1 MTNPDPYVCYSTPD
15 SPRTVSFLYVVV
27 GGGNAVPLIATYS
40 GWDAELDRALKQL
53 FDSVRFPGVTG
64 HVAPLFTRDEIAG
77 VWRSSSTTLAKW
89 VDAVGNYRGDASVAT
104 GESMTIRADGTYES
118 QFAAING
125 ANRMRQHDVG
135 RYTIEDDFLV
145 MRPEEPG
152 RAESRQRITG
162 VGKSSETKAPEGLD
176 WDLTLGW
183 R

>member
-1 MTNPDPYVCYSTPD
+1 
-15 SPRTVSFLYVVV
+15 
-27 GGGNAVPLIATYS
+27 
-40 GWDAELDRALKQL
+40 
-53 FDSVRFPGVTG
+53 
-64 HVAPLFTRDEIAG
+64 
-77 VWRSSSTTLAKW
+77 
-89 VDAVGNYRGDASVAT
+89 
-104 GESMTIRADGTYES
+104 MTIRADGTYES

-162 VGKSSETKAPEGLD
+162 VGKSSDGRGAFLLLGITRNDFPISSAGSTRPGGG
-176 WDLTLGW
+176 DLYVSA